1 VARIGPGGIRS
12 ETAGVAMVIASAAV
26 WPFMDAIARHLGEEG
41 VPVTQVAW
49 GRYFL
54 NAIVLLPI
62 VFARGGGRAVLP
74 RWEPLHIVRV
84 IVPAV
89 IAVIFFVGLRYLPFA
104 SASALLFTNP
114 LFITAFSAIFLRER
128 VGALRWAIVA
138 VGFAGVLFVLRP
150 GVEAFRPGAL
160 LPIVTAIGFAAWAVM
175 NRKLAGDT
183 PAIATT
189 LHSSIIAA
197 VVLAP
202 AAFLGWRRFDAVL
215 VGWLAVM
222 AIIGGTAV
230 WLVTAAYER
239 AEASV
244 LAPFHYIELI
254 AAVAIGFAVFRET
267 PDTAAIAGIGLI
279 LASGLAVSYR
289 PGRSVAEARP
299 EEM

>member
-1 VARIGPGGIRS
+1 MARVAANLIRR
-12 ETAGVAMVIASAAV
+12 ETTGVAMVIASAAI
-26 WPFMDAIARHLGEEG
+26 WPFMDAVARHLGENG
-41 VPVTQVAW
+41 VPATQIAW
-49 GRYFL
+49 GRYVL
-54 NAIVLLPI
+54 NAIVLLPF

-84 IVPAV
+84 TIPAV

-138 VGFAGVLFVLRP
+138 VGFAGVLLVLRP

-202 AAFLGWRRFDAVL
+202 AAFFRWRPFEAVL

-244 LAPFHYIELI
+244 LAPFHYVELI
-254 AAVAIGFAVFRET
+254 AAVTIGLAIFHET
-267 PDTAAIAGIGLI
+267 PDAAAIAGIALI
-279 LASGLAVSYR
+279 LASGFAVSYR
-289 PGRSVAEARP
+289 PERAAAEARS
-299 EEM
+299 EET